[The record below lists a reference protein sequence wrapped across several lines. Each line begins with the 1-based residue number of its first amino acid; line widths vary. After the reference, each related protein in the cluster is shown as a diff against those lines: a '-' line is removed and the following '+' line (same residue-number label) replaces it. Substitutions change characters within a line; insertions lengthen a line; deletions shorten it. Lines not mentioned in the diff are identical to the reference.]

1 MGKNKKK
8 LIFFMPSMEG
18 GGVEKNLIIVTNY
31 VSRFIGDVSLMTFDD
46 SFNKYFDKKVK
57 IINVRKNEK
66 KNIQSILNIFVVF
79 GYLLKNISQIK
90 IF

>member
-31 VSRFIGDVSLMTFDD
+31 VSRFIGDVSLMTFDN

-66 KNIQSILNIFVVF
+66 K
-79 GYLLKNISQIK
+79 K
-90 IF
+90 IFKVF